1 MATDTDPSTVPER
14 PSKSQRKRD
23 MTELQDIGTRLV
35 LLSADQLSEFNLPE
49 RLREAIED
57 AQRIRNFEGRRRQMQ
72 FIGKLMREVD
82 AAPIRARLEQWD
94 GAGQRETA
102 QLRQI
107 ERWRDEL
114 LAGEDALT
122 RFATTFPGCDL
133 QNVRSLIASVQR
145 DTALKK
151 PPKHYRELFRAIGKV
166 FVSRAQ
172 EHT

>member
-72 FIGKLMREVD
+72 FIGKLMREID
-82 AAPIRARLEQWD
+82 PAPIRAKLDEWSGVAR
-94 GAGQRETA
+94 AGTA
-102 QLRQI
+102 
-107 ERWRDEL
+107 
-114 LAGEDALT
+114 
-122 RFATTFPGCDL
+122 
-133 QNVRSLIASVQR
+133 
-145 DTALKK
+145 
-151 PPKHYRELFRAIGKV
+151 
-166 FVSRAQ
+166 
-172 EHT
+172 